1 MNPNS
6 ILNINGQEKILN
18 PRYFAHICRRELK
31 LDRVDAVI
39 RSIRNSYN
47 IFEFYQENRDEVER
61 HTLEVSCF
69 IDV

>member
-6 ILNINGQEKILN
+6 ILNINREEKILL
-18 PRYFAHICRRELK
+18 PRYFIHIHIYRRELK

-61 HTLEVSCF
+61 HTLEVS
-69 IDV
+69 